1 MNKGKCVTNFQKSN
15 RSDNDV
21 SERKVVETVIK
32 YWLRLRDVNTHPLG
46 EAQVEKRKE
55 RGEHPDEWN

>member
-1 MNKGKCVTNFQKSN
+1 MRN

-32 YWLRLRDVNTHPLG
+32 YWLSLRDVNTCPVG